1 MNPARLSLA
10 FACLSAAWLAGS
22 PQVAA
27 QALVA
32 TVVDAGGRPLA
43 DAVVTATPLPGTVV
57 PPRTPRTATMEQIDR
72 EFVPYVM
79 PVRTGTTVNFP
90 NRDPLMHHVYSFSR
104 VKNFEIK
111 LYSGELPRGIV
122 FDKAGIVTLGCNI
135 HDWMLGYIFVA
146 DTPYFAKT
154 DAGGT
159 AQLGELAA
167 GEYDVQAWHPDQRA
181 TAAPKPARVDG
192 LSNIGI
198 SFTINVATRKPKFK
212 PPLNPAQY
220 R

>member
-111 LYSGELPRGIV
+111 LYSGYSAHVGDSDR
-122 FDKAGIVTLGCNI
+122 
-135 HDWMLGYIFVA
+135 
-146 DTPYFAKT
+146 
-154 DAGGT
+154 
-159 AQLGELAA
+159 
-167 GEYDVQAWHPDQRA
+167 
-181 TAAPKPARVDG
+181 
-192 LSNIGI
+192 
-198 SFTINVATRKPKFK
+198 
-212 PPLNPAQY
+212 
-220 R
+220 

>member
-1 MNPARLSLA
+1 MNPARLSSALVCIA
-10 FACLSAAWLAGS
+10 CACLAWTPQAAS
-22 PQVAA
+22 QRM
-27 QALVA
+27 VA
-32 TVVDAGGRPLA
+32 TVVDTAGRPLA
-43 DAVVTATPLPGTVV
+43 DAVVAATPLPGTVV
-57 PPRTPRTATMEQIDR
+57 PPRTSRTATMEQIDR
-72 EFVPYVM
+72 EFVPHVM

-122 FDKAGIVTLGCNI
+122 FDKPGIVTLGCNI

-146 DTPYFAKT
+146 DTPYFGTT
-154 DAGGT
+154 DASGM

-167 GEYDVQAWHPDQRA
+167 GEYEVQAWHPDQRA
-181 TAAPKPARVDG
+181 TVLAKPARADG
-192 LSNIGI
+192 RSSIGM
-198 SFTINVATRKPKFK
+198 SFTIDVAPRKAKFK